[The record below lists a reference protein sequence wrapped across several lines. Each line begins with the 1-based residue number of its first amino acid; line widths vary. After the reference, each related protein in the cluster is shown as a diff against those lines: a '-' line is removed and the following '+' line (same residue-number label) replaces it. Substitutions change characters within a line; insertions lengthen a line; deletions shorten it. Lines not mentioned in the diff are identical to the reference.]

1 MDKKKLTKDL
11 VASVTTL
18 TKAEWEALKTIVD
31 DLFEI
36 QINKTK
42 IDENLLSEEIKKY
55 KFYLENGEVLK
66 NGNDIKTKTAR

>member
-1 MDKKKLTKDL
+1 MEEKKLTKDL
-11 VASVTTL
+11 VASVATL

-42 IDENLLSEEIKKY
+42 IDENLLSEEIKK
-55 KFYLENGEVLK
+55 
-66 NGNDIKTKTAR
+66 

>member
-1 MDKKKLTKDL
+1 MQQKKLTKDL
-11 VASVTTL
+11 VASVATL

-55 KFYLENGEVLK
+55 KFYLENGEVFK
-66 NGNDIKTKTAR
+66 NGNEIKTKTAR

>member
-1 MDKKKLTKDL
+1 MEEKKLTKDL
-11 VASVTTL
+11 VASVTAL

-55 KFYLENGEVLK
+55 KFYLENGEVFK
-66 NGNDIKTKTAR
+66 NGNEIKTKTAR

>member
-1 MDKKKLTKDL
+1 MNEKKLTKDL

-66 NGNDIKTKTAR
+66 NGNELKTKTAR

>member
-1 MDKKKLTKDL
+1 MENKKLTKDL

-66 NGNDIKTKTAR
+66 NGNEIKTKTAR

>member
-1 MDKKKLTKDL
+1 MEDKKLTKDL

-66 NGNDIKTKTAR
+66 NGNEIKTKTAR

>member
-1 MDKKKLTKDL
+1 MEEKKLTKDL
-11 VASVTTL
+11 VASVATL

-55 KFYLENGEVLK
+55 KFYLENGEVFK
-66 NGNDIKTKTAR
+66 NGNEIKTKTAR